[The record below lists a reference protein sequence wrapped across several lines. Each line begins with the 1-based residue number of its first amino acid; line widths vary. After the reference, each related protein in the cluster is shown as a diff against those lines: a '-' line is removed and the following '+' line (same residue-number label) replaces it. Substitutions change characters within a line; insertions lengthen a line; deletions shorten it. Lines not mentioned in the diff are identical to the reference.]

1 VQPIVAPVHGDT
13 EIEQTINSL
22 GHHGDGGLIVAPDIF
37 LLVRRALIVTLTA
50 RNNVP
55 AVYPLDDWARDGG
68 LMSYG
73 SDYLDIFRRA
83 APIVHSILLGEKPSE
98 LPVQIP
104 TKFQLVINLKTAKA
118 LGLDIP
124 TTLLARADEVIY

>member
-1 VQPIVAPVHGDT
+1 MATLKLERRSTRLGTTAMAVSSLRPTFFCWSAARLSSLSQPATTYQQFTHS
-13 EIEQTINSL
+13 TI
-22 GHHGDGGLIVAPDIF
+22 GQ
-37 LLVRRALIVTLTA
+37 
-50 RNNVP
+50 
-55 AVYPLDDWARDGG
+55 WDGG
-68 LMSYG
+68 LMSDG